1 MAKTELPTRKQKEL
15 VKLIVADSGEKT
27 KAEMLLKAGY
37 SVATADHPAKVFRSE
52 GVQKLLALSE
62 TIISDDDC
70 LRAVEQAIKSTDKNE
85 KELATKTALA
95 WLRFKYPE
103 QWRPNNHQTV
113 NNTQINISSVEEGA
127 YLFFCDKY
135 KLTKEEIDKKL
146 SL

>member
-15 VKLIVADSGEKT
+15 VKLIVADAGEKT

-62 TIISDDDC
+62 AIISDDDC
-70 LRAVEQAIKSTDKNE
+70 LRAVESAIKSTNPNE
-85 KELATKTALA
+85 KELAVKTSMA

-103 QWRPNNHQTV
+103 QWRPNNQTV

-127 YLFFCDKY
+127 YLFFCNKY
-135 KLTKEEIDKKL
+135 KLTKEEIDKRL
-146 SL
+146 S